1 MRGARREETL
11 QTKLLDPVKDKT
23 AYAQAAALLRAG
35 EVVGMPTETVYG
47 LAANALDGAA
57 VAKIF
62 IAKGR
67 PQDNPLIVHIADK
80 EQLYGLVRD
89 VPEGAEKL
97 ADRYWPGPLT
107 MILPKADCIPDE
119 VSAGLDTVGIRFP
132 SHPVARELIRAA
144 GVPLAAPSANT
155 SGRPSTTTSAH
166 VMEDLN
172 GKIPAVVEGGP
183 CMVGV
188 ESTIVSFAGEKP
200 RLLRPGGI
208 SLEQLQQVL
217 GEVEVDRALR
227 EAIGDDVRVSAPG
240 MKYRHYAPK
249 APVTVV
255 CGDPERTA
263 AYITRHASLKAGI
276 ICFSECA
283 FQFELR
289 ERRVIGSS
297 EDVQTQARRIFDAL
311 RSFDETNV
319 PEIWAQC
326 PDDTGL
332 GLAVAN
338 RLKKAAGFHVVNVV

>member
-1 MRGARREETL
+1 MKTR
-11 QTKLLDPVKDKT
+11 LLDPVKDPD
-23 AYAQAAALLRAG
+23 ALAQAAALLRAG

-47 LAANALDGAA
+47 LAANALDGVA

-62 IAKGR
+62 EAKGR

-80 EQLYGLVRD
+80 EQIHTLART
-89 VPEGAEKL
+89 VPESAQKL
-97 ADRYWPGPLT
+97 AEAFWPGPLT
-107 MILPKADCIPDE
+107 IILPRADCIPHE
-119 VSAGLDTVGIRFP
+119 VSAGLDTVGIRLP
-132 SHPVARELIRAA
+132 SHPIARALIREA

-155 SGRPSTTTSAH
+155 SGRPSTTTSGH

-172 GKIPAVVEGGP
+172 GKIPAIVEGGP
-183 CMVGV
+183 CAVGV
-188 ESTIVSFAGEKP
+188 ESTVVSLAGDKP

-208 SLEQLQQVL
+208 SLEQLESVL
-217 GEVEVDRALR
+217 GTVEVDRALR
-227 EAIGDDVRVSAPG
+227 EKIGDDVQVSAPG

-255 CGDPERTA
+255 CGEPERTA
-263 AYITRHASLKAGI
+263 AYITRHAALDAGV

-283 FQFELR
+283 FQFTLR
-289 ERRVIGSS
+289 ERRIIGSS
-297 EDVQTQARRIFDAL
+297 DDVQTQARRVFDAL

-319 PEIWAQC
+319 TEIWAQC

-338 RLKKAAGFHVVNVV
+338 RLKKAAGFKVVNVV

>member
-1 MRGARREETL
+1 MITR
-11 QTKLLDPVKDKT
+11 LLDPVKDRA
-23 AYAQAAALLRAG
+23 AYTEAATLLRAG

-47 LAANALDGAA
+47 LAANALDGKA

-62 IAKGR
+62 AAKGR
-67 PQDNPLIVHIADK
+67 PQDNPLIVHIADQK
-80 EQLYGLVRD
+80 QMYDLART
-89 VPEGAEKL
+89 VPESAEKL
-97 ADRYWPGPLT
+97 ASRFWPGPLT

-119 VSAGLDTVGIRFP
+119 VSAGLDTVGIRLP
-132 SHPVARELIRAA
+132 SHPVARELIREA

-155 SGRPSTTTSAH
+155 SGRPSTTTSSH
-166 VMEDLN
+166 VMEDLG
-172 GKIPAVVEGGP
+172 GKIPAILEGGP
-183 CMVGV
+183 CAVGV
-188 ESTIVSFAGEKP
+188 ESTVVSLAGDKP

-208 SLEQLQQVL
+208 SLEQLREVL

-227 EAIGDDVRVSAPG
+227 EKIGDDVRVSAPG

-263 AYITRHASLKAGI
+263 AYITRHAGLDAGI

-283 FQFELR
+283 FQFEMH

-297 EDVQTQARRIFDAL
+297 DDVQTQARRIFDAL
-311 RSFDETNV
+311 RAFDDTDV
-319 PEIWAQC
+319 SEIWAQC
-326 PDDTGL
+326 PDDKGL

-338 RLKKAAGFHVVNVV
+338 RLKKAAGFHVINVV